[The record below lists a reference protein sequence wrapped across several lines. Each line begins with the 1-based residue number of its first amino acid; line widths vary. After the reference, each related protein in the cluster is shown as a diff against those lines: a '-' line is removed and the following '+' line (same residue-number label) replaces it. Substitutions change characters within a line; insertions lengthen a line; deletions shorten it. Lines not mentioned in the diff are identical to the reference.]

1 MNSYLLDT
9 SALRELSNSELQLLV
24 DQGVN
29 LYASPYSV
37 LELIS
42 HLEDSEGFDRL
53 KGRVMKCRYTE
64 ILDDPQA
71 TFWNALSFT
80 DRQRL
85 LANDIV
91 KASFDVLHAANSLE
105 KFYSSYIRDREG
117 NVRKFS
123 QYALRAKEILCRY
136 EKEYVEFLTKIIRAL
151 QSYEKDLNDPQNQR
165 GLILGLVEGEIV
177 KLVRR
182 GALWATLREDTI
194 NNTFIH
200 YAYIFYRSLTY
211 FKNRVRNNG
220 NMDDNDFEDANI
232 CRYLRVDTSLH
243 LITGDKGFYKAIRQI
258 KLLAQ
263 NVEPKIQTSLQV
275 NYPSYLQEIARK
287 KEAEP

>member
-1 MNSYLLDT
+1 MNGYLLDT
-9 SALRELSNSELQLLV
+9 SALRGLSNSDLQLLV

-105 KFYSSYIRDREG
+105 EFTHHIFETGRVMFVSFPNMRLGQRKFYTI
-117 NVRKFS
+117 
-123 QYALRAKEILCRY
+123 
-136 EKEYVEFLTKIIRAL
+136 T
-151 QSYEKDLNDPQNQR
+151 
-165 GLILGLVEGEIV
+165 
-177 KLVRR
+177 RR
-182 GALWATLREDTI
+182 VI
-194 NNTFIH
+194 
-200 YAYIFYRSLTY
+200 
-211 FKNRVRNNG
+211 
-220 NMDDNDFEDANI
+220 
-232 CRYLRVDTSLH
+232 
-243 LITGDKGFYKAIRQI
+243 
-258 KLLAQ
+258 
-263 NVEPKIQTSLQV
+263 
-275 NYPSYLQEIARK
+275 
-287 KEAEP
+287 